1 MPNPLDNIRVVLVEP
16 ASAGNIGATARV
28 LKTTGIQQLC
38 LVNPGAWD
46 NDESRRL
53 AHGSGEIL
61 DRCRIFPD
69 LASAVA
75 ECHYVVG
82 TTHREGRYR
91 EVIADPATVLA
102 KVVDRLHHQRIALV
116 FGREKDGLW
125 QEELMRCHLLLRFP
139 SAVAYPSLNLSH
151 AVLLFAHALY
161 SATTDPPPAPTAEL
175 ATADDR
181 EQMYANITEA
191 LNAIEFTPYNGDPDH
206 FGRVLRRFFNRVQL
220 EIRDVRAIQTICGQ
234 IRKFGQRHRSA

>member
-1 MPNPLDNIRVVLVEP
+1 MPNPLDNVRVVLVEP
-16 ASAGNIGATARV
+16 ASPGNIGATARV

-38 LVNPGAWD
+38 LVNPGDWD

-61 DRCRIFPD
+61 DRCLIFRD
-69 LASAVA
+69 LPSAVT

-82 TTHREGRYR
+82 TTHREGRHR
-91 EVIADPATVLA
+91 EVIADPDTVLA
-102 KVVDRLHHQRIALV
+102 KVVDRLPHQQIALV

-125 QEELMRCHLLLRFP
+125 QEELMHCHMLLRFP

-151 AVLLFAHALY
+151 AVLLFTYALY
-161 SATTDPPPAPTAEL
+161 NATTDHTPAPIAEL
-175 ATADDR
+175 ATAGDQ
-181 EQMYANITEA
+181 EQMYANINEA
-191 LNAIEFTPYNGDPDH
+191 LSAIEFTPYNDDPDH
-206 FGRVLRRFFNRVQL
+206 FSRVLRRFFNRVQL

-234 IRKFGQRHRSA
+234 IRKFSQRHRST

>member
-1 MPNPLDNIRVVLVEP
+1 MPDPLNNIRVILVEP
-16 ASAGNIGATARV
+16 ASPGNVGATARV
-28 LKTTGIQQLC
+28 LKTTGIQKLC
-38 LVNPGAWD
+38 LVNPGDWD

-61 DRCRIFPD
+61 DRCHIFPD

-75 ECHYVVG
+75 ECHFVVG

-91 EVIADPATVLA
+91 EVIADPDTVLA
-102 KVVDRLHHQRIALV
+102 DVVDRLHTQRIALV

-125 QEELMRCHLLLRFP
+125 QEELMLCHLLLRFP

-151 AVLLFAHALY
+151 AVLLFTYALY
-161 SATTDPPPAPTAEL
+161 NATADPPPTPTGEL
-175 ATADDR
+175 ATAGDR
-181 EQMYANITEA
+181 EQMYSNITEA
-191 LNAIEFTPYNGDPDH
+191 LSTIEFTPYNDDPGH
-206 FGRVLRRFFNRVQL
+206 FNRVLRRFFNRVQL

-234 IRKFGQRHRSA
+234 IRKFSQRQRSA